1 MLKSKEVIGDKL
13 NESFEQEYIDF
24 ASDSSDFASD
34 SSDKVKSFDETVED
48 LEFLKKAAFYWFKQA
63 KHLRRY
69 IDDANP
75 S

>member
-1 MLKSKEVIGDKL
+1 MLKSKAVIGYKL

-24 ASDSSDFASD
+24 ASDSSD
-34 SSDKVKSFDETVED
+34 KVKSFDETMED

-63 KHLRRY
+63 KHLRRH